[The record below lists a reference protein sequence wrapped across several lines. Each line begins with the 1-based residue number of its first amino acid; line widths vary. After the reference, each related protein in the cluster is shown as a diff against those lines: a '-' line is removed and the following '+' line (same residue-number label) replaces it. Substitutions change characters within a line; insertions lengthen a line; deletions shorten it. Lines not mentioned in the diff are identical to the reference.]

1 MNPVEKPSFFEKY
14 IHPHLGEGEDSESD
28 KGAYSQYKACIKS
41 LDHGFKAFHPW
52 RSLVILSMVIW
63 ISGLLSY
70 LETDS
75 YVHFVPFFMVFV
87 LLFIFR
93 ITVNEKTSQ
102 YRIERVKILSL
113 EDQAYFSLQYK
124 LDKYFFQWSYV
135 VMLSVFA
142 CGLICIQ
149 LMSFWV
155 DSLSLR
161 FLCFLTLLGAVVFY
175 RFRYPY
181 NLIKEIKNLAKS
193 VRG

>member
-14 IHPHLGEGEDSESD
+14 IQPHLGDGGDPESD

-41 LDHGFKAFHPW
+41 LDHGFKSFHPW

-63 ISGLLSY
+63 MSGLISY
-70 LETDS
+70 LKTDS

-93 ITVNEKTSQ
+93 ITVNEKTST
-102 YRIERVKILSL
+102 YRIERVKIQSL
-113 EDQAYFSLQYK
+113 DEQAYFSLQYK

-142 CGLICIQ
+142 CGLLCIQ
-149 LMSFWV
+149 LLSFWV
-155 DSLSLR
+155 DSLLLR
-161 FLCFLTLLGAVVFY
+161 VLCFVVLLGATVYF

-181 NLIKEIKNLAKS
+181 HLIQEVKKVARSI
-193 VRG
+193 